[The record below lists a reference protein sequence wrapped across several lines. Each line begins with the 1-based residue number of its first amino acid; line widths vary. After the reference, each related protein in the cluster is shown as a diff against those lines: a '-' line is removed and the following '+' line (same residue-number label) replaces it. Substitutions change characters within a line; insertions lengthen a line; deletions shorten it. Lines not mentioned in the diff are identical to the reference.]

1 MSLLLK
7 VSSLPTMFI
16 LKLKKREN
24 ESEGGRRRGGV
35 LGGGGGGVGE
45 GRGDVGG
52 KNGCVNI
59 NVRWGGNKSVQEEEK
74 IIRKKTKIIETT
86 LFFN

>member
-1 MSLLLK
+1 MK
-7 VSSLPTMFI
+7 V
-16 LKLKKREN
+16 K
-24 ESEGGRRRGGV
+24 GGGV
-35 LGGGGGGVGE
+35 GVGCWGGGGGGVGE